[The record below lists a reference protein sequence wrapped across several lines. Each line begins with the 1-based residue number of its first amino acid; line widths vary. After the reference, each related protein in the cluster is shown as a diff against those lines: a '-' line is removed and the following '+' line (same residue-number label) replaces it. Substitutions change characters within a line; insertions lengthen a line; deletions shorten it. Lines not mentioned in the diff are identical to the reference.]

1 MPVARNV
8 IGCVVGDMKNE
19 AWIQKS
25 AQYYVRFT
33 EPLDPDLGWRVED
46 VQLAFM
52 AGARERPIR
61 RLLPIED
68 VAELLA
74 TSISTIRDLIRHGEL
89 TYVKVGRGTERN
101 HVAIAPEEIE
111 SFLKRHS
118 KRDFI
123 TSGPS
128 TARQSARKTKLQLS
142 IERATANDGY
152 FSAQRAARLAAAKA
166 RKEKK

>member
-1 MPVARNV
+1 
-8 IGCVVGDMKNE
+8 MKNE

-33 EPLDPDLGWRVED
+33 EPLDPDRGWCRED

-52 AGARERPIR
+52 AGAREQPIR
-61 RLLPIED
+61 RLLTIDE

-74 TSISTIRDLIRHGEL
+74 TSVSTIRDLIRHGEL
-89 TYVKVGRGTERN
+89 VYVKVGRGTERN

-118 KRDFI
+118 KRDF
-123 TSGPS
+123 TSSGPS
-128 TARQSARKTKLQLS
+128 TARQSTRKTKLQLS
-142 IERATANDGY
+142 IERATAKEGN
-152 FSAQRAARLAAAKA
+152 FLTQFPARLAEAKA
-166 RKEKK
+166 RKRK